1 MFGEFGPSPYHG
13 ETLAQQHSFSS
24 ESEDVEPDE
33 EEGNLK
39 VDFDRL
45 IEEKRFLESLPT
57 MAGSEINEHL
67 EVLKERGEL
76 DALYRKILDRIKQE
90 TNYLHEFEQLGLL
103 DSILEHALDKK
114 TLAGVNIRWDDS
126 SVLRR
131 GRYRKGA
138 GGVFQPIINTAATK
152 YSAPSKEKIIHDLG
166 SKGYLP
172 RGLRTMGHEIV
183 HARQELN
190 FEDIQS
196 SLKSIPYRFSTRR
209 ASGELQEVHANR
221 DANAPTHKKTKTGLI
236 EKLSDDGGQKL
247 YKGFDV
253 DKLIYAVQAID
264 QLNALG
270 LGPEEIGKLI
280 RPGLF
285 SFDRG
290 WNKEK
295 AIYPHVQKRID
306 EEVKKLGLDDYDLEN
321 LVQADKLEREIE
333 QLRVK
338 QIVREELSRTTMS

>member
-1 MFGEFGPSPYHG
+1 MFGEFGSQPYHG
-13 ETLAQQHSFSS
+13 ETLSLQHRPSS
-24 ESEDVEPDE
+24 ESTETEPDD
-33 EEGNLK
+33 EEGNLV

-45 IEEKRFLESLPT
+45 ITEKRLLESQPT
-57 MAGSEINEHL
+57 MTEGEINERL
-67 EVLKERGEL
+67 SALKENGEL
-76 DALYRKILDRIKQE
+76 DTVYRRILDRIKQE

-103 DSILEHALDKK
+103 NAILEHALDKK
-114 TLAGVNIRWDDS
+114 TLAGVNVNWEDS
-126 SVLRR
+126 SILRR

-138 GGVFQPIINTAATK
+138 RGVFQQIINTAATK
-152 YSAPSKEKIIHDLG
+152 YPVPTKEKIIHDIG

-172 RGLRTMGHEIV
+172 RGLRVMGHEIV

-196 SLKSIPYRFSTRR
+196 SLKLIAHRFSTRR

-221 DANAPTHKKTKTGLI
+221 DANSPPQKKTKIKLI
-236 EKLSDDGGQKL
+236 EKLSDAGGRKL
-247 YKGFDV
+247 YRGFEM

-270 LGPEEIGKLI
+270 LGPEEIAKLI

-285 SFDRG
+285 SLDKG
-290 WNKEK
+290 WSKEQ
-295 AIYPHVQKRID
+295 AIYPHIQKRID
-306 EEVKKLGLDDYDLEN
+306 AEAKKLGLDEYDLEN

-338 QIVREELSRTTMS
+338 QIVREELANSVN